1 MSKIY
6 WNNSYW
12 MSYIKFEQRVI
23 ELSHIISFDDKQM
36 SVYSNEIADL
46 ILSVMSKV
54 ESVLKDIYE
63 RNIYPFEFDNQITEQ
78 YSDSYFFREKVES
91 KKELNGHSTLSLVMM
106 IIVIVLTVIYL
117 LADKDIW
124 HFPIISILII
134 ISIFA

>member
-6 WNNSYW
+6 WNNPYW

-23 ELSHIISFDDKQM
+23 ELSHIISFDDNQM

-63 RNIYPFEFDNQITEQ
+63 RNIYPYEFDNQIAEQ
-78 YSDSYFFREKVES
+78 YSDSYFSKKSRI
-91 KKELNGHSTLSLVMM
+91 KKELNGR
-106 IIVIVLTVIYL
+106 
-117 LADKDIW
+117 
-124 HFPIISILII
+124 
-134 ISIFA
+134 

>member
-63 RNIYPFEFDNQITEQ
+63 RNIYPFEFDNQIT
-78 YSDSYFFREKVES
+78 
-91 KKELNGHSTLSLVMM
+91 
-106 IIVIVLTVIYL
+106 
-117 LADKDIW
+117 
-124 HFPIISILII
+124 
-134 ISIFA
+134 

>member
-1 MSKIY
+1 
-6 WNNSYW
+6 

-63 RNIYPFEFDNQITEQ
+63 RNIYPFEFDNQIT
-78 YSDSYFFREKVES
+78 
-91 KKELNGHSTLSLVMM
+91 
-106 IIVIVLTVIYL
+106 
-117 LADKDIW
+117 
-124 HFPIISILII
+124 
-134 ISIFA
+134 